1 VLNIGG
7 RGNFISLNWATMA
20 LCPDNCLLTASA
32 ARLNLSGVVE
42 PDEANERP
50 GGESRVPRWGLG
62 ISFCL

>member
-32 ARLNLSGVVE
+32 ARLNLSGVAE
-42 PDEANERP
+42 PGEADGSP
-50 GGESRVPRWGLG
+50 GGESRVLRWGLG
-62 ISFCL
+62 VSFCL